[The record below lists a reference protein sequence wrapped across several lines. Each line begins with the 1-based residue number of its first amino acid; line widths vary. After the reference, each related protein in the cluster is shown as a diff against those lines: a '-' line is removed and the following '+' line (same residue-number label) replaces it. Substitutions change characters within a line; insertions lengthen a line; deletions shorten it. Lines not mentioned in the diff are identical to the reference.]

1 MTRTFVPN
9 VDSRGPKRDI
19 RAEWRAVEAA
29 A

>member
-9 VDSRGPKRDI
+9 VDSRAPKRDI
-19 RAEWRAVEAA
+19 RAESRAQEAA